1 MRING
6 TGLNFNREPLL
17 APFGFKGGYVDELW
31 NTAVR
36 MDADGDSAVG
46 LGIQSILW
54 SDADIFKSH
63 TPIGGNTLM
72 LAITE
77 YAARLALDTEFETPT
92 ELFESIYPAV
102 LAYGKKITEN
112 ENMRATFALN
122 AMVPVDMA
130 VWLLWAKKNGI
141 RSFDD
146 LIPADTK
153 PYLTAHHDRLAAIP
167 LLTYGVDRA
176 GIKAE
181 AESGSFFLKIKIG
194 SDPDK
199 DGDREKMLL
208 WDMQRL
214 SEIHEAIGQMET
226 PYTESGK
233 VAYYLDA
240 NGRYD
245 SLDRV
250 KRLLD
255 HADKIG
261 ALDRILLLEEPFA
274 EEMKIEVRDLPV
286 RVAADESV
294 HSDVDVRERTD
305 LGYTAVALKPIA
317 KTMSM
322 TFAMIEAAGKRNIPC
337 FCADLTVNP
346 FMVDINKNYAARLA
360 ALPGMK
366 VGVLESNGHQNYV
379 NWEDM
384 IRNHPSYPAA
394 WIGAHHG
401 SFVLDEAFWQT
412 SGGVF
417 EKPKGYRV

>member
-1 MRING
+1 MKLENAN
-6 TGLNFNREPLL
+6 LHLMREPLL

-36 MDADGDSAVG
+36 MMSDGDSAVG

-54 SDADIFKSH
+54 SDADVFKAHS
-63 TPIGGNTLM
+63 PVGGNTLM

-77 YAARLALDTEFETPT
+77 YAAQLALETEFETPS
-92 ELFESIYPAV
+92 ELFDAIYPKV
-102 LAYGKKITEN
+102 LAYSKAITGRDN
-112 ENMRATFALN
+112 LRATFALN

-130 VWLLWAKKNGI
+130 IWLLWAKKKGI
-141 RSFDD
+141 KTFDAM
-146 LIPADTK
+146 IPAPAK
-153 PYLTAHHDRLAAIP
+153 AYLAAHHNRLAAIP
-167 LLTYGVDRA
+167 LLTYGVDDD

-181 AESGSFFLKIKIG
+181 AEGGSFFLKIKIG

-199 DGDREKMLL
+199 DGDREKMLA

-214 SEIHEAIGQMET
+214 TRIHELIGHMKT
-226 PYTESGK
+226 PYTDCGRI
-233 VAYYLDA
+233 AYYLDA

-250 KRLLD
+250 KRFLD
-255 HADKIG
+255 HADRIG
-261 ALDRILLLEEPFA
+261 ALDQILLLEEPFA
-274 EEMKIEVRDLPV
+274 EEMKFDVSGLPV

-294 HSDVDVRERTD
+294 HSDADVRERAD

-322 TFAMIEAAGKRNIPC
+322 TFAMIAEAGKRGIPC

-379 NWEDM
+379 DWQKMMEA
-384 IRNHPSYPAA
+384 HPSYPAA
-394 WIGAHHG
+394 WIGAKNG
-401 SFVLDEAFWQT
+401 SFKLDERFWEI
-412 SGGVF
+412 SGGIF
-417 EKPKGYRV
+417 EELKQY

>member
-1 MRING
+1 MKLDSC
-6 TGLNFNREPLL
+6 GLNLIQEPLL
-17 APFGFKGGYVDELW
+17 APFGFKGGYVNELW
-31 NTAVR
+31 NIAVR
-36 MDADGDSAVG
+36 MDAAEESALG

-63 TPIGGNTLM
+63 TPVGGNALM

-77 YAARLALDTEFETPT
+77 YASQLALHTEFETPT
-92 ELFESIYPAV
+92 ELFSEIYPKV
-102 LAYGKKITEN
+102 LAYGKQITGRET
-112 ENMRATFALN
+112 MRATFALN

-130 VWLLWAKKNGI
+130 VWRLWAKKKGFKT
-141 RSFDD
+141 FDD
-146 LIPADTK
+146 MIPTGAK
-153 PYLTAHHDRLAAIP
+153 PYLTARHDRLAAIP
-167 LLTYGVDRA
+167 LLTYGIDRA
-176 GIKAE
+176 GVKAE

-226 PYTESGK
+226 PYTDCGK

-245 SLDRV
+245 SLDRI
-250 KRLLD
+250 KRFLD

-261 ALDRILLLEEPFA
+261 ALDQILLLEEPFA
-274 EEMKIEVRDLPV
+274 EEMKIDVSSLPV

-294 HSDVDVRERTD
+294 HSDADVRERAD

-322 TFAMIEAAGKRNIPC
+322 TFAMIEAAGKRSIPC

-346 FMVDINKNYAARLA
+346 FMVDVNKNYAARLA

-366 VGVLESNGHQNYV
+366 VGALESNGHQNYV
-379 NWEDM
+379 NWETLV
-384 IRNHPSYPAA
+384 RNHPSYPAS
-394 WIGAHHG
+394 WIGSKNG
-401 SFVLDEAFWQT
+401 SFTLDARFWQT
-412 SGGVF
+412 SGGIF
-417 EKPKGYRV
+417 EEPNGY